1 MIHPFPPGCRHRL
14 VAGWILSAAVSGFMQ
29 AAVAA
34 NAVSAGGTP
43 SASASAGGSAG
54 PLPGDSVTSGSV
66 SLASGQVVA
75 FTAVAG
81 LLAVGGTD
89 RDDALLAPDGSTR
102 PDTAPPAG
110 PSDRPVTARMSYTAY
125 FAKAAAPQQRPIVFI
140 YDGGRGSSTMSLLMQ
155 SVGPVRAVV
164 PDLQHP
170 AGGPYRVK
178 DNPDSLLDAADLVF
192 INAPGTGYGSI
203 QGHDAAAS
211 FYGIDQDATAFDR
224 FIRRFLTRYG
234 RWQSPKYLF
243 GHSYGTVRNAAL
255 ARQLIGDDVDLNG
268 IISLSQYLSI
278 DDFIDAAPSNP
289 GVENPFFLAL
299 PSYAA
304 IAWYHDRVPNRPATL
319 EPWIHEVERYALGE
333 YASALLAGADL
344 QRDRKQAVAA
354 RLESYTGIPVAIWL
368 KANLRLTAGAFEKIL
383 LGEDGTRTIGR
394 LDGRYQGPAL
404 DPMAAEAGYDP
415 FSTSTSTAVTAA
427 MQSYA
432 RDTLRFGTDLAFQ
445 PFADVPDLKW
455 DTYHATPG
463 KPWLGFYNVMPDL
476 AETMK
481 RNPAMRV
488 LVMGGYFDLSTT
500 TLAAIYEMKHL
511 PIPPSLQGSV
521 EYRFF
526 PTGHEAYVDDAAL
539 RAMHGRMAQ
548 FIAAGSGKR

>member
-1 MIHPFPPGCRHRL
+1 MIQQRPSSCLRHVL
-14 VAGWILSAAVSGFMQ
+14 AGWILSAVFWFMQ
-29 AAVAA
+29 PALAAG
-34 NAVSAGGTP
+34 AVSAG
-43 SASASAGGSAG
+43 ASPGGSASTGG
-54 PLPGDSVTSGSV
+54 PPGRLPADSVTSGSV
-66 SLASGQVVA
+66 GLANGQVVA

-89 RDDALLAPDGSTR
+89 REDALLAPDGSTAADAALPSA
-102 PDTAPPAG
+102 PDDQPA
-110 PSDRPVTARMSYTAY
+110 TARMSYTAY
-125 FAKAAAPQQRPIVFI
+125 FAKGSAPRQRPIVFI
-140 YDGGRGSSTMSLLMQ
+140 YDGGPGSSTMSLLME

-170 AGGPYRVK
+170 AGGPYRVR

-192 INAPGTGYGSI
+192 IDAPGTGYGSI

-211 FYGIDQDATAFDR
+211 FYGIDGDAAAFDR
-224 FIRRFLTRYG
+224 FIRRFLTRYD
-234 RWQSPKYLF
+234 RWTSPKYLF
-243 GHSYGTVRNAAL
+243 GHSYGTVRSAAL

-304 IAWYHDRVPNRPATL
+304 IAWYHGKVPNRPATL
-319 EPWIHEVERYALGE
+319 EPWIHQVEGYALGE

-344 QRDRKQAVAA
+344 QPDRKQAVAA
-354 RLESYTGIPVAIWL
+354 RLASYTGIPAGTWL
-368 KANLRLTAGAFEKIL
+368 KADLRLTAGAFEKIL
-383 LGEDGTRTIGR
+383 LEDGARTIGR

-404 DPMAAEAGYDP
+404 DPMAAEAEYDP
-415 FSTSTSTAVTAA
+415 FSTSTSAAVTAA
-427 MQSYA
+427 MHSYA
-432 RDTLRFGTDLAFQ
+432 RDTLRVDAGLAFQ

-511 PIPPSLQGSV
+511 PIPPSLQGNI
-521 EYRFF
+521 EYQFF
-526 PTGHEAYVDDAAL
+526 PTGHEAYVDDDAL
-539 RAMHGRMAQ
+539 HAMHDRMAQ
-548 FIAAGSGKR
+548 FIAAGSGTR